1 MAQGAARRKS
11 GVLQAQRAV
20 PRRVRL
26 AELSQ
31 PVQRV
36 SQREPPE
43 PELRLAE
50 ALQARAWQPQEQEV
64 LPLALEPQA
73 SPPPAGVP
81 EQPEEQQEPPL
92 EPAAF

>member
-1 MAQGAARRKS
+1 VAQGAARRKS
-11 GVLQAQRAV
+11 GVLQAQRDV

-31 PVQRV
+31 LVQAQRV

-50 ALQARAWQPQEQEV
+50 ALQARA
-64 LPLALEPQA
+64 
-73 SPPPAGVP
+73 
-81 EQPEEQQEPPL
+81 
-92 EPAAF
+92 

>member
-11 GVLQAQRAV
+11 GVLQAQRDV

-31 PVQRV
+31 PVPVQRV

-81 EQPEEQQEPPL
+81 EQPEEQQEP
-92 EPAAF
+92 AAF